1 MPKNNNML
9 ANPKYRKL
17 IVDKDVQNFLGTSG
31 RVNFRTYPTSFR
43 NRQIIEKRNNT
54 SNSSINR
61 ERNENKSLIIK
72 RWSILRERKM
82 FTTILEPGEE
92 NEF

>member
-43 NRQIIEKRNNT
+43 NGQIIEKRNN
-54 SNSSINR
+54 NSSINR
-61 ERNENKSLIIK
+61 EREMKIK
-72 RWSILRERKM
+72 V
-82 FTTILEPGEE
+82 
-92 NEF
+92 